1 LDKYHVKIRPE
12 VFDMLDT
19 IYENICYRSLD
30 NSVAGIVITAIEDAI
45 LSLADMPQRGATVK
59 NGLYANTDYR
69 QLVVKNHLIIYA
81 VREERKEVVVV
92 FVKSVKMSI

>member
-1 LDKYHVKIRPE
+1 MDKYHVKIRPE

-45 LSLADMPQRGATVK
+45 LSLEDMPQRGATVK
-59 NGLYANTDYR
+59 NGLYAKSNSSHIFIRITDT
-69 QLVVKNHLIIYA
+69 KMIIHG
-81 VREERKEVVVV
+81 VRPAGYQ
-92 FVKSVKMSI
+92 SGG